1 MNTAI
6 KQAIFEKIKE
16 YDRILI
22 FRHRR
27 VDGDCV
33 GATKGLKELILAS
46 FSEKDVRIIDDEHS
60 EYLAFLG
67 PDDEAVEDA
76 FYASALGI
84 VVDVADTERIS
95 NQKFALCRELIKID
109 HHIDRTPYGD
119 ISWVEDGRSSA
130 CEMIADFYDTF
141 RNQLTLTKW
150 AASCIYTGMV
160 TDSGRFMYEGVCGE
174 SMRLAGIL
182 LDAGIDTEW
191 LYANLYLKSFDSLK
205 FTAYIYEHMSITPNG
220 VAWLLVD
227 RSMQEK
233 FNLNM
238 ESASAAISSLS
249 GIRGCLCWIAFI
261 ETGDEDGAIR
271 VRLRSRFASIN
282 HIAEK
287 YHGGGHACASG
298 ATVYSREE
306 MQDLL
311 QDADEYIKQYKE
323 NHDGWL

>member
-6 KQAIFEKIKE
+6 KEQILGRIRASE
-16 YDRILI
+16 RILI

-27 VDGDCV
+27 LDGDCV
-33 GATKGLKELILAS
+33 GATKGLKELIRAS
-46 FSEKDVRIIDDEHS
+46 FPEKDVRIIDDEHS

-67 PDDEAVEDA
+67 PDDEAVDDD

-95 NQKFALCRELIKID
+95 NPKFALCREIIKID
-109 HHIDRTPYGD
+109 HHIDRNPYGD
-119 ISWVEDGRSSA
+119 ISWVEEDRSSA
-130 CEMIADFYDTF
+130 CEMIADFYATF
-141 RNQLTLTKW
+141 REQLTLTQW
-150 AASCIYTGMV
+150 AATCIYTGMV

-174 SMRLAGIL
+174 SMRLAGLL
-182 LDAGIDTEW
+182 LDAGINTEW
-191 LYANLYLKSFDSLK
+191 LYANLYLRTFDSLR
-205 FTAYIYEHMSITPNG
+205 FTAYIYEHMSVTENG

-227 RSMQEK
+227 KAMQEK
-233 FNLNM
+233 FHLNM
-238 ESASAAISSLS
+238 ESASAAISSLG

-261 ETGDEDGAIR
+261 ETDDGDGAIR
-271 VRLRSRFASIN
+271 VRLRSRFAAIN

-306 MQDLL
+306 MNAFLR
-311 QDADEYIKQYKE
+311 DADAYIKQYKE
-323 NHDGWL
+323 NNDGWL